1 VQASWIFPVDLSAQ
15 TFDMEPLRLRKIRD
29 FGATI
34 SDTILYIKIHW
45 KPLLTLYGL
54 FVAPFLLVAALLGAN
69 SFAGFFARLDD
80 LESISDSPWQVLTPG
95 FFIAIIMYLLSAV
108 AYSTVVYL
116 YMRQTEERGG
126 QAPAIQETGARF
138 LPKLLS
144 NAGYMIIAFF
154 LMMAMAL
161 LAIIPIFGIIVVIF
175 GFVWLAVNLS
185 LLFPANTVEDNAFPA
200 SFGRMFRL
208 VRDRWWYTFGVVI
221 IFGMIFYFF
230 STVIS
235 LVSSLVFGLS
245 SVNFLRPANAA
256 ETFTKKYF
264 LVMGLTSLI
273 QQVFYLVVHVG
284 VGVHYFSLRE
294 EKDGSGLEDRIEQL
308 GTGKGP
314 HSDIEEQY

>member
-1 VQASWIFPVDLSAQ
+1 
-15 TFDMEPLRLRKIRD
+15 MEPLRLRKIRD

-45 KPLLTLYGL
+45 KDLLRMYAV
-54 FVAPFLLVAALLGAN
+54 FVAPFLLVAALLGAT
-69 SFAGFFARLDD
+69 SFSAFFSKLDD
-80 LESISDSPWQVLTPG
+80 IESISDRPWQVLSPG
-95 FFIAIIMYLLSAV
+95 FFIAILLYMLATV

-116 YMRQTEERGG
+116 YMRQTEEQNG
-126 QAPAIQETGARF
+126 APPSLQEIGTRF

-154 LMMAMAL
+154 LLVAMAFF
-161 LAIIPIFGIIVVIF
+161 AIIPILGILLAF
-175 GFVWLAVNLS
+175 LGFFWFAVNLAI
-185 LLFPANTVEDNAFPA
+185 LFPANTAEDNPFPA

-208 VRDRWWYTFGVVI
+208 VRDRWWYTFGVI
-221 IFGMIFYFF
+221 LIFGMIFYFF

-235 LVSSLVFGLS
+235 LVSGLVFGLS
-245 SVNFLRPANAA
+245 SVNFLQPADPAQ
-256 ETFTKKYF
+256 TFTKKYF
-264 LVMGLTSLI
+264 LVMGLSSLV

-284 VGVHYFSLRE
+284 VGVHYYSLRE

-308 GTGKGP
+308 GQGKGP